1 MSLNRIKSAKLFI
14 LGFFFSISFAMSAE
28 NPLEADIC
36 KRLEHDVQYKKSG
49 FLAGNL
55 SYYVG
60 GHHPSWEADIPKFQ
74 ETIGLTH
81 PFYHDLRSRGFGL
94 AKSKERGAQNTGTGN
109 DYWGWE
115 FYKNTRV
122 LYGSVIIDGEK
133 HKYPVPKKMF
143 WRPDKMICEYEVAG
157 VTIREEKFIAANDA
171 ACSIITSS
179 KPVTLV
185 FDGQSF
191 WGEKSLKS
199 TASIAYDS
207 SKNSIV
213 IKEGGTTETRPQEFG
228 GHTTAPIMYQDM
240 TTVLTASKNISN
252 TYKFSKGKKGQ
263 ELYEFSIPCDNKGV
277 SVVWSMHDERH
288 VAIKNGIDLL
298 NNAKRELAAKTK
310 EMNYQLTQ
318 EIPWFRCSDKRIEDI
333 YYYLWSMQLMYYIN
347 VQKGWEMENHTQT
360 AVNNFLGIHRYD
372 AMFQIKVGAWTADK
386 ERFAYGNVL
395 TWKHLFKN
403 KMYKKYPNGMIA
415 LADNKGTTWHSG
427 AYGHEVSEH
436 VIGAWQIYEH
446 SKDLDFL
453 RKCYEGYFREMFW
466 EGIPQFFMNDFEVRA
481 ILAKMAQLTGN
492 EKDKDHW
499 LKNKGGKDILTAE
512 NIRRSFDHQWQQHG
526 HKNFFMAPRDGMLMT
541 TGFWPM
547 RLPQFPRD
555 YAIKMVNHWAANKD
569 HGFFG
574 KFFPLA
580 MSKYGMKK
588 FASSVDHTFGYTP
601 DTAYFTLI
609 GMFVHHLGD
618 PAWQLT
624 LNHLLNYNYHKEWD
638 CPVAPEA
645 YDRDG
650 KPFGD
655 QYSNFNAG
663 KILLILEGLAGIKY
677 SLPDNTLTI
686 TDTMPKTWGSMEVG
700 IPIRAGKDKKT
711 QWVKVSYKRQRNG
724 SNGQKTI
731 TVTNSPLNVTINP
744 WLEGGK
750 LAGKAQLSGKGKATS
765 TAPPAYTGYSFPAGK
780 KAEVKVQIAD

>member
-1 MSLNRIKSAKLFI
+1 MSRHIPRLII
-14 LGFFFSISFAMSAE
+14 LSIVFQFTFVMAAE

-60 GHHPSWEADIPKFQ
+60 GHHPSWKADIPKFQ

-94 AKSKERGAQNTGTGN
+94 AKSKEQGPQNTGIGN

-122 LYGSVIIDGEK
+122 LYGSVIIDGTI
-133 HKYPVPKKMF
+133 HKYPVPTKML

-157 VTIREEKFIAANDA
+157 VKIKEEKFIAANDA

-199 TASIAYDS
+199 TATINYDS
-207 SKNSIV
+207 SHNAIV
-213 IKEGGTTETRPQEFG
+213 IKEGGITETRPQEFG

-240 TTVLTASKNISN
+240 STVLTASKNFAQN
-252 TYKFSKGKKGQ
+252 LKFSKGKKGQ
-263 ELYEFSIPCDNKGV
+263 EVYEFSIPCDSKGV
-277 SVVWSMHDERH
+277 SVVWSMHDDRNLAFKNARH
-288 VAIKNGIDLL
+288 LL
-298 NNAKRELAAKTK
+298 SNAKQELAAKSK

-333 YYYLWSMQLMYYIN
+333 YYYLWSMQLMYYID

-372 AMFQIKVGAWTADK
+372 SMFQIKVGAWAADK
-386 ERFAYGNVL
+386 ERLAYGNVL
-395 TWKHLFKN
+395 TWKHLFVN
-403 KMYKKYPNGMIA
+403 KQYKKSRNGHIA

-427 AYGHEVSEH
+427 AYGHETSEH

-446 SKDLDFL
+446 SNDLNFL
-453 RKCYEGYFREMFW
+453 RNCYEGYFREMFW
-466 EGIPQFFMNDFEVRA
+466 EGIPQFFMNEFEVRE
-481 ILAKMAQLTGN
+481 ILAKMAKLTGN
-492 EKDKDHW
+492 EKDMDHW
-499 LKNKGGKDILTAE
+499 LKNAAGKDILTADNIQKRFASQWE
-512 NIRRSFDHQWQQHG
+512 NHG
-526 HKNFFMAPRDGMLMT
+526 HKNFFMAPGDGMLMT

-547 RLPQFPRD
+547 RLKHFPRE
-555 YAIKMVNHWAANKD
+555 YAVKMVNDWAINSD
-569 HGFFG
+569 YGFYG
-574 KFFPLA
+574 KMFPLA
-580 MSKYGMKK
+580 MSKYAMKK
-588 FASSVDHTFGYTP
+588 FATSVDHTFGYTP

-609 GMFVHHLGD
+609 GMFTKHLGD

-645 YDRDG
+645 YDRDA

-686 TDTMPKTWGSMEVG
+686 TDTMPKAWGMMEVG

-711 QWVKVSYKRQRNG
+711 QWVKISYKRERNG
-724 SNGQKTI
+724 PHGQKTI
-731 TVTNSPLNVTINP
+731 SVSNSPLKVNINP

-750 LAGKAQLSGKGKATS
+750 LAKKAQLSPQGSKASTS
-765 TAPPAYTGYSFPAGK
+765 PPAHAAFTFPAGE
-780 KAEVKVQIAD
+780 KATLKIQIAD